1 MTDEPRRREALPRSV
16 LVIAY
21 VLVLLA
27 SLVVGTGVLMANVMT
42 CASGTEGCS
51 DRALLATGVWGVI
64 TYLLPAAAFV
74 WGLIASA
81 DTPGGRR
88 SRIIALI
95 LIIVLPI
102 LGIGINLL
110 VLFGVEGVTGLFA

>member
-1 MTDEPRRREALPRSV
+1 MVEATQRREALPRSV

-21 VLVLLA
+21 VLVLIATLIA
-27 SLVVGTGVLMANVMT
+27 GVGVLMANVMT

-64 TYLLPAAAFV
+64 TYLLPAAALV

-102 LGIGINLL
+102 LGIAINLL
-110 VLFGVEGVTGLFA
+110 VLFGVEGISGLFV